1 MHSTIYAEP
10 SVMSDFSQL
19 QLAEPIVSSRGAK
32 SSALSNNGVKFV
44 HTVGSR
50 EEPLTSPFG
59 ASSFGDEQTTRK
71 TIEFR
76 IPVVWVDFFDRFDA
90 WAVTYITC
98 HSERLFKKSLTLEQ
112 VRDGYKP
119 CVSRRGTYPPTLR
132 CKLNIG
138 GSSVVRCWTPSE
150 ERMLV
155 PDSFRGFELVP
166 RVTVLHLWV
175 MNREFGFV
183 LQVNDMMCS
192 EVSQSCPF

>member
-1 MHSTIYAEP
+1 
-10 SVMSDFSQL
+10 MSDFSQL

-32 SSALSNNGVKFV
+32 SSALSNNGVKYV

-76 IPVVWVDFFDRFDA
+76 IRVAWVDFFDRFDA
-90 WAVTYITC
+90 WAVTYLTC
-98 HSERLFKKSLTLEQ
+98 HSERLFKKPLTIDQ

-132 CKLNIG
+132 CKLNIAG
-138 GSSVVRCWTPSE
+138 VVLYGVGPLLRSAWRCRKISVDLNW
-150 ERMLV
+150 
-155 PDSFRGFELVP
+155 FRAS
-166 RVTVLHLWV
+166 R
-175 MNREFGFV
+175 
-183 LQVNDMMCS
+183 
-192 EVSQSCPF
+192 SCTSGL